1 LSLCS
6 KPLSKYLFWLR
17 LSAPLQQ
24 ARRVFGL
31 ALDFR
36 SLRSKP
42 LQEHLIWLQLSAQ
55 LQRARRVF
63 GLALVGLLS
72 LWLRFDLL

>member
-6 KPLSKYLFWLR
+6 KPLSKYLFWLH

-24 ARRVFGL
+24 
-31 ALDFR
+31 
-36 SLRSKP
+36 
-42 LQEHLIWLQLSAQ
+42 
-55 LQRARRVF
+55 ARRVF

>member
-1 LSLCS
+1 LSLC
-6 KPLSKYLFWLR
+6 
-17 LSAPLQQ
+17 
-24 ARRVFGL
+24 
-31 ALDFR
+31 
-36 SLRSKP
+36 SKP

-63 GLALVGLLS
+63 GVALVGLLS